1 MDTNQFVN
9 DIKTIMIK
17 FKKEKIVI
25 CGHPEAIEKA
35 KKMIDS
41 DKEQFSIYNFY
52 FMSDVFFEK
61 DQLYMITDERVK
73 NVIISLLERAE
84 KENKDHE

>member
-1 MDTNQFVN
+1 MDANQFVN

-52 FMSDVFFEK
+52 FMSDAFFEK